1 MDNEER
7 KEKRRRKR
15 AKEQQAVFGILGAGI
30 FCLLAVV
37 TVFAVKI
44 WKNHT
49 NSHEKKDVQA
59 VSTEEL
65 IPQELSTEQE
75 QQKEPELTAEEQKE
89 AELSQQ
95 ASGILESMTLEEK
108 ICQMFI
114 VTPEALT
121 GYGKVTAAG
130 DATKTALQ
138 ASPVGGLIYFEQN
151 IVTPDQTKEML
162 GNIQNYAGEISG
174 LPLFLCV
181 DEEGGKVTRIGKNEA
196 FGVETFEDMST
207 ITDKE
212 SAYHVG
218 DVIGAYLS
226 EYGFN
231 VDFAPDADVLTN
243 SGNTVIGTRS
253 FGSDPNQVAEL
264 AGEVSRGLKQHNVM
278 STFKHFPGHGATEA
292 DSHEGAASTDKT
304 YEQLMQSEL
313 VPFEK
318 AKEYGVDFIMTG
330 HISLPAVIEDDK
342 PASLSPKLVTDI
354 LRTDLGYDG
363 LIVTDALN
371 MGAITDA
378 YSPGDASVLA
388 IKAGNDLLLM
398 PSDFKSALERVK
410 NAVEAGELTEERI
423 NESVTRIIK
432 AKLRWTESRQIEQ
445 KSEN

>member
-1 MDNEER
+1 MDNQER

-15 AKEQQAVFGILGAGI
+15 AKEQQVVFGILGAGI

-37 TVFAVKI
+37 TAFAVTI
-44 WKNHT
+44 WKNHI
-49 NSHEKKDVQA
+49 NSGEKKDVQA
-59 VSTEEL
+59 ESTENEDL
-65 IPQELSTEQE
+65 IPQEPSTEQE
-75 QQKEPELTAEEQKE
+75 QQKEPELTVEEQKE
-89 AELSQQ
+89 VELSQQ
-95 ASGILESMTLEEK
+95 ASAILESMTLEEK

-138 ASPVGGLIYFEQN
+138 AAPVGGLIYFEQN

-264 AGEVSRGLKQHNVM
+264 AAEVSRGLGQHNVM

-304 YEQLMQSEL
+304 YEQLKQSEL

-318 AKEYGVDFIMTG
+318 AKEYGVDFVMTG

-371 MGAITDA
+371 MGAIADF

-432 AKLRWTESRQIEQ
+432 AKLRWTESRQMDE
-445 KSEN
+445 